1 MVTSHR
7 FPYLEVEFSV
17 RGTRSRDFAFLDTGF
32 DGFLIVP
39 FAISAML
46 GTPDLVSTWELADG
60 SLTAGADY
68 LGQIE
73 IVSISNPIN
82 GQITCL
88 ADEWV
93 LGLSVMKGFEV
104 IFDHG
109 SKVEIRQ

>member
-1 MVTSHR
+1 MVTSRR

-17 RGTRSRDFAFLDTGF
+17 RGTRARDFAFLDTGF

-39 FAISAML
+39 FAISAIL
-46 GTPDLVSTWELADG
+46 GTADLVSTWELADG

-73 IVSISNPIN
+73 IVGISHPIS

-88 ADEWV
+88 GDEWV
-93 LGLSVMKGFEV
+93 LGLGVMKDFEV
-104 IFDHG
+104 TFDHG